1 MFLRFKMP
9 ESGPFLLAPLIWPLG
24 HVTTALK
31 KDPNEPPKKVY
42 CKNKIFQIYLE
53 FLKIFQLYLECLQ
66 NIPNIFRMSY
76 KYSNY
81 I

>member
-31 KDPNEPPKKVY
+31 KDPNEPPKKVS

-53 FLKIFQLYLECLQ
+53 CLT
-66 NIPNIFRMSY
+66 NIPTIFRMY
-76 KYSNY
+76 TKYSKY
-81 I
+81 V

>member
-31 KDPNEPPKKVY
+31 KDPNETPRKVS
-42 CKNKIFQIYLE
+42 CKNFKKLFS
-53 FLKIFQLYLECLQ
+53 K
-66 NIPNIFRMSY
+66 MSNTY
-76 KYSNY
+76 FN
-81 I
+81 